1 MITFDVTAQAAI
13 DSRNRS
19 VQYLVE
25 MDFSTGTQYWSTW
38 TSKLTIDGHDYAA
51 VGGALAEIS
60 QISESENG
68 QPDKMVFSFSIVNSA
83 MLAACI
89 GASSV
94 YRGKA
99 VRMYLQMLTETGA
112 VAGAKVLR
120 WQGKMIDTKVP
131 KSTGRLENFGKG
143 KIEIH
148 CQRSGMEKLRN
159 YDGLRL
165 TDAQQ
170 QDEYPNDLGAQ
181 YMADLIQNPV
191 QWLSIAFQQQ

>member
-1 MITFDVTAQAAI
+1 MITFDATAQAAI

-19 VQYLVE
+19 VCYLVE

-38 TSKLTIDGHDYAA
+38 TTPLTVDGHVYTA
-51 VGGALAEIS
+51 VGGGIAEVS
-60 QISESENG
+60 QIAESENG
-68 QPDKMVFSFSIVNSA
+68 QPDKMVFAFSIVNSA

-89 GASSV
+89 GPATV

-99 VRMYLQMLTETGA
+99 VRMYLQMLTDTGA

-120 WQGKMIDTKVP
+120 WQGKMADTKIP

-148 CQRSGMEKLRN
+148 CFRSGMEKLRN

-170 QDEYPNDLGAQ
+170 QDEYAGDLGLQ

-191 QWLSIAFQQQ
+191 QWLSVAFQQQ

>member
-1 MITFDVTAQAAI
+1 MITFDATAQAAI

-19 VQYLVE
+19 VCYLVE

-38 TSKLTIDGHDYAA
+38 TTPLTTGGHTYTP
-51 VGGALAEIS
+51 VGGGIAEVG
-60 QISESENG
+60 QISESENA
-68 QPDKMVFSFSIVNSA
+68 QPDKLVFSFSIVNSA

-99 VRMYLQMLTETGA
+99 VRMYLQMLTDTGA
-112 VAGAKVLR
+112 LAGAKVLR
-120 WQGKMIDTKVP
+120 WQGKMTDTKIP

-148 CQRSGMEKLRN
+148 CYRSGMEKLRN

-170 QDEYPNDLGAQ
+170 QDEFAGDLGLQ

-191 QWLSIAFQQQ
+191 QWLSVAFQQQ

>member
-1 MITFDVTAQAAI
+1 MITFDATAQAAI

-19 VQYLVE
+19 VVYLVE

-38 TSKLTIDGHDYAA
+38 TSKLTIDGHDYMA
-51 VGGALAEIS
+51 VGGGIAEVS
-60 QISESENG
+60 QIAESENG
-68 QPDKMVFSFSIVNSA
+68 QPDKMVFAFSIVNSA
-83 MLAACI
+83 MLTACI
-89 GASSV
+89 GPATV
-94 YRGKA
+94 YRGKE

-120 WQGKMIDTKVP
+120 WKGKMADAKVP

-148 CQRSGMEKLRN
+148 CFRSGMEKLRN

-170 QDEYPNDLGAQ
+170 QDEYTGDLGLQ